1 MTVYQYIFT
10 YEGQNSLTKL
20 FGIQEPIGVCH
31 ADELFYMWKLF
42 GMNTT
47 LNEADTAVMKTMV
60 STWVNFATK
69 GNPSLSWTPI
79 GPGGAHQHIYWN
91 ISTSTPNMVHS
102 EDIKARMEFWD
113 SVMMNGGQSNQSFS
127 LYLPL
132 IMLVLLPLENF
143 VFLLNL

>member
-10 YEGQNSLTKL
+10 YEGQNSLTKF

-31 ADELFYMWKLF
+31 ADELFYLWKLF
-42 GMNTT
+42 NTT

-60 STWVNFATK
+60 SNWVNFATE

-79 GPGGAHQHIYWN
+79 GPNGTHQHIYWN
-91 ISTSTPNMVHS
+91 ISTSKPNMVHS

-132 IMLVLLPLENF
+132 IMLVLLTFEIF
-143 VFLLNL
+143 VF